1 MTGADIYMKT
11 CKEKAL
17 EWNVSPRSVN
27 DMCKKGRIQ
36 GAIKEKGSW
45 LIPDDSPKPM
55 DGRVSNGKYIKKN
68 MVAKAEVKSLP
79 IGISDY
85 VRAQEEY
92 YYVDKTL
99 LIKEFLDKK
108 PLVSLFTRPR
118 RFGKTLNM
126 DMLKVFFEISDKNT
140 SKYFADKNIWQ
151 CGEEYRSHQGK
162 YPVIFLTFKDVKFDT
177 WDVTIDKIR
186 GLLQEEYGRHQE
198 LLNSDK
204 LSQYEK
210 EYFTKI
216 ISATANEVELTSSLE
231 RLSKMLA
238 SHYDKAPVIIIDEY
252 DTPIQEGYSKDFYD
266 EIIGFMRNF
275 FSGAFKD
282 NKNLSYGFLTGILR
296 IAQESIFSGLNNLTV
311 NSLMDEEY
319 DSFFGFTESE
329 VKAMLSYYGVSDKEE
344 ELKDWYD
351 GYLFGS
357 EEIYNP
363 WSVIN
368 YISKGCIPQ
377 AYWVNTGKN
386 EILDD
391 VLRVATDDITERLY
405 DLLQGERVV
414 ARIDQNVV
422 YRSLAEDPANIYSLL
437 LVAGYLKT
445 PKKELQADGSYL
457 CEVSIPNREI
467 ATVYKSEILSHFL
480 QTGAITRTTANKI
493 AESLYANDYEK
504 LQSAIGEY
512 MDKSI
517 GFFDGG
523 AEGFYHGLM
532 LGLIALMDNQYKIKS
547 NRESGDG
554 RFDVSLI
561 PREKRYPGIILELK
575 WKEKLSDVELEKW
588 SNEALKQIG
597 ELRCDSE
604 MKEDGITEILKF
616 GIAFSGKKVCVR
628 TE

>member
-36 GAIKEKGSW
+36 GAIKEKGYW

-99 LIKEFLDKK
+99 LIKEFLDQK

-126 DMLKVFFEISDKNT
+126 DMLRVFFEISDKNT

-177 WDVTIDKIR
+177 WDATIDKIR

-311 NSLMDEEY
+311 NSVMDEEY

-368 YISKGCIPQ
+368 YISKGCLPQ

-467 ATVYKSEILSHFL
+467 AAVYKSEILSHFL

-493 AESLYANDYEK
+493 AESLYANDYKK
-504 LQSAIGEY
+504 LQSAIEEY

-517 GFFDGG
+517 SFFDGG

-597 ELRCDSE
+597 ELRYDSE

>member
-126 DMLKVFFEISDKNT
+126 DMLRVFFEISDKNT
-140 SKYFADKNIWQ
+140 SKYFVDKNIWQ

-177 WDVTIDKIR
+177 WDATIDKIR

-311 NSLMDEEY
+311 NSVMDEEY

-344 ELKDWYD
+344 ELKYWYD

-368 YISKGCIPQ
+368 YISKGCLPQ
-377 AYWVNTGKN
+377 AYWANTGKN

-467 ATVYKSEILSHFL
+467 AAVYKSEILSHFL

-493 AESLYANDYEK
+493 AESLYANDYKK
-504 LQSAIGEY
+504 LQSAIVEY

-517 GFFDGG
+517 SFFDGG

-597 ELRCDSE
+597 ELRYDSE

>member
-1 MTGADIYMKT
+1 MKS
-11 CKEKAL
+11 CKQIAT
-17 EWNVSPRSVN
+17 EWGVSDRSVN
-27 DMCKKGRIQ
+27 DMCKKGKIK
-36 GAIKEKGSW
+36 GAVKAKGAW
-45 LIPDDSPKPM
+45 QIPDDAQKPE
-55 DGRVSNGKYIKKN
+55 DGRVSSGKYVKR
-68 MVAKAEVKSLP
+68 AAGAEVKSLP

-85 VRAQEEY
+85 VRAQSEY

-99 LIKEFLDKK
+99 LIKEFLDQK

-126 DMLKVFFEISDKNT
+126 DMLRVFFEISEEDT
-140 SKYFADKNIWQ
+140 SKYFTDKAIWK
-151 CGEEYRSHQGK
+151 CGVEYRAHQGK

-177 WDVTIDKIR
+177 WEATIDKIR

-198 LLNSDK
+198 LAASDR
-204 LSQYEK
+204 LAGYEK
-210 EYFTKI
+210 EYFAKI
-216 ISATANEVELTSSLE
+216 LAGTANEVELTSALE
-231 RLSKMLA
+231 KLSKMLTV
-238 SHYDKAPVIIIDEY
+238 HYEKAPIIIIDEY
-252 DTPIQEGYSKDFYD
+252 DTPIQEGYSKDFYE

-282 NKNLSYGFLTGILR
+282 NRNLSYGFLTGILR

-311 NSLMDEEY
+311 NSVMDEEY
-319 DSFFGFTESE
+319 DNYFGFTGAE
-329 VKAMLSYYGVSDKEE
+329 VYEMLEYYGVLDKEN
-344 ELKDWYD
+344 ELKEWYD

-386 EILDD
+386 EILED
-391 VLRVATDDITERLY
+391 VLKAATDDITEKLFA
-405 DLLQGERVV
+405 LLQGETVV

-422 YRSLAEDPANIYSLL
+422 YRALAEEPANIYSLL
-437 LVAGYLKT
+437 LVAGYLKA

-467 ATVYKSEILSHFL
+467 AAVYKSEILSHLL
-480 QTGAITRTTANKI
+480 QIGAITRTTADKI
-493 AESLYANDYEK
+493 AESLYANDDKK
-504 LQSAIGEY
+504 LQKAIAEY

-517 GFFDGG
+517 SFYDAG
-523 AEGFYHGLM
+523 AEGFYHGLV

-554 RFDVSLI
+554 RYDISMI
-561 PREKRYPGIILELK
+561 PRQDRYPGVIMELK
-575 WKEKLSDVELEKW
+575 WKKDLSADALEKLAD
-588 SNEALKQIG
+588 EALAQMDEK
-597 ELRCDSE
+597 RYDSE
-604 MKEDGITEILKF
+604 MKEDGIKNILKF
-616 GIAFSGKKVCVR
+616 GIAFSGKRVSVK
-628 TE
+628 TK

>member
-1 MTGADIYMKT
+1 MKT

-45 LIPDDSPKPM
+45 LIPDDSPKPK

-99 LIKEFLDKK
+99 LIKEFLDQK

-126 DMLKVFFEISDKNT
+126 DMLRVFFEISDKNT

-177 WDVTIDKIR
+177 WDATIDKIR

-311 NSLMDEEY
+311 NSVMDEEY

-368 YISKGCIPQ
+368 YISKGCLPQ

-467 ATVYKSEILSHFL
+467 AAVYKSEILSHFL

-493 AESLYANDYEK
+493 AESLYANDYKK
-504 LQSAIGEY
+504 LQSAIREY

-517 GFFDGG
+517 SFFDGG

-597 ELRCDSE
+597 ELRYDSE